1 MSKNFD
7 VRAFIR
13 DSAKN
18 KKIIGKI
25 FDERTKADTLHDT
38 DNFYVESQFN
48 HLSKIFVNFITPS
61 RVLQK
66 KFIIYIL
73 SIQCYSLSRSGF
85 LDKLGGI
92 LNAS

>member
-1 MSKNFD
+1 MSENFD

-13 DSAKN
+13 DSAGN

-38 DNFYVESQFN
+38 ENFYVESQFN

-61 RVLQK
+61 RVLRK
-66 KFIIYIL
+66 NLLLTFCL
-73 SIQCYSLSRSGF
+73 FRVTVS
-85 LDKLGGI
+85 
-92 LNAS
+92 A